1 MGTIPTRAP
10 EDLEAELQDYLDEE
24 QLNRST
30 GVRKLLSEGLV
41 AWRREQAL
49 DRVVDGELSPSSAA
63 DIAVLARAEAREA
76 VAVMDEAAGRSA
88 AEVEGI
94 DTRGTACLVLSAV
107 KSGQLPP
114 NAARKTIDTMIQSGW
129 YVAPDLY
136 TRIVQKLEILE

>member
-1 MGTIPTRAP
+1 VGTIPTRAP
-10 EDLEAELQDYLDEE
+10 KDLEAELQDYLDKE

-30 GVRKLLSEGLV
+30 GVRKLLSEGLE

-49 DRVVDGELSPSSAA
+49 DRVVDGEPSPSSAA

-94 DTRGTACLVLSAV
+94 DTRGTARLVLSAV

-114 NAARKTIDTMIQSGW
+114 NAARKTIDTMIESGW

-136 TRIVQKLEILE
+136 TRIVQKLETLE